1 LNQNNQKQMNKI
13 KIYALKLGFVLTV
26 FINCT
31 ILSAQDIHFT
41 NNRFAPIQFNASRIG
56 GFEGNMRVGG
66 IFRTQFSSFIQ
77 QPYKTTLA
85 YADAPLNYK
94 LRKNDW
100 TGIGVQFY
108 TDQAGDLKFTRTGM
122 SAGACY
128 HLSNDAKYTRVLS
141 IGATYSFYQRTI
153 NSRDFMLPD
162 PLAGKPVGQDLNR
175 LADFKEKYSD
185 VNLGITY
192 TQKLNK
198 TNTFQAGFAMLYFLN
213 ATFNGIKENKTGK
226 RYNSN
231 LVFRHQLGDKKTNLE
246 WSAWHSYIK
255 TASNLSLQLL
265 ADRKL
270 SKKDADDFVLKFGLG
285 YRVGDALQILT
296 GASYQNWNIGISYDL
311 TISEA
316 SNYNQH
322 NGALELALYKI
333 ILFNKK
339 PKVNPII
346 FCPRL

>member
-1 LNQNNQKQMNKI
+1 MNKI
-13 KIYALKLGFVLTV
+13 KLYTLKWGFALTIL
-26 FINCT
+26 INCS
-31 ILSAQDIHFT
+31 ILIGQDIHFT

-56 GFEGNMRVGG
+56 GFEGSMRVGG
-66 IFRTQFSSFIQ
+66 IYRTQFSSFIFK
-77 QPYKTTLA
+77 PYQTTLI

-100 TGIGVQFY
+100 TGIGIQFY
-108 TDQAGDLKFTRTGM
+108 NDQAGDIKFARTGM
-122 SAGACY
+122 SVGASY
-128 HLSNDAKYTRVLS
+128 HLSSDVKYTRVLS
-141 IGATYSFYQRTI
+141 LGATYSSYQRTL
-153 NSRDFMLPD
+153 NSRDANLPD
-162 PLAGKPVGQDLNR
+162 PLAGKPNGQDLNKIST
-175 LADFKEKYSD
+175 FNEKYSD

-198 TNTFQAGFAMLYFLN
+198 TNSFQAGFAMLYFLN

-226 RYNSN
+226 RYNSH
-231 LVFRHQLGDKKTNLE
+231 LLFRHQLGNKKTNLE

-265 ADRKL
+265 GDTKL
-270 SKKDADDFVLKFGLG
+270 SKKDADDFILKLGLG

-296 GASYQNWNIGISYDL
+296 GASYHNWNIGISYDL
-311 TISEA
+311 TLSEA
-316 SNYNQH
+316 SEYTNY
-322 NGALELALYKI
+322 NGALELSIYKI

-339 PKVNPII
+339 PKIKPII